1 MSELILNSSGTYD
14 FMFMKD
20 TAKISSMGF
29 SSELPYLHSNTH
41 CRKEKQNNIMDTT
54 DIEVWIIRVSNIYFN

>member
-41 CRKEKQNNIMDTT
+41 CRKEKK
-54 DIEVWIIRVSNIYFN
+54 IILWTQLI